1 MNKPRQHIKKQRH
14 HLANKS
20 LYSQNCGFSSS
31 QVWIWEMD
39 LKEGWGPKNWCFWI
53 VVLEKTLESPLDNKE
68 IKPVTPKGNQPW
80 ILIGRNDAEA
90 KASILWL
97 PNGKCWLIGEDHASG
112 KEGKRK
118 RGHQR
123 MRWLDNIT
131 DSMDMNLSKLHET
144 LKDKKPWHAAV
155 RGIAKSQTQ
164 LSDWT
169 MVQVMERQAGFLALL
184 QSNIGRSILSIYK
197 SSLQFRLMITTRR
210 PFWIWAKDCFLSFSA
225 SLAPNISFFFLILP
239 K

>member
-169 MVQVMERQAGFLALL
+169 IIA
-184 QSNIGRSILSIYK
+184 
-197 SSLQFRLMITTRR
+197 TRNVR
-210 PFWIWAKDCFLSFSA
+210 
-225 SLAPNISFFFLILP
+225 
-239 K
+239 